1 MASKQ
6 AVVQQLEE
14 TPGRSQHLSRTD
26 MDLTDGTAGER
37 SLVAS
42 YKASIPLAVL
52 EDAAARLMFVTA
64 EEFTTDGTTG
74 NTETFSLAH
83 NAVETKNTQNFVLY
97 EDGARV
103 QPDAVDYAADS
114 FDYTDDEASS
124 TLHAFYVARDP
135 GAVTI
140 EKVAPKAGS
149 QVSEQIGED
158 TTSGLADR
166 DQNKEPVEFDFMGPL
181 EGVVP
186 TNWKLNIYVD
196 SPAAVRWDDSNLT
209 TTNDD
214 EATNAIVDLPIY
226 QFRSNVPGL
235 EKAVK
240 RAALGLDRE

>member
-6 AVVQQLEE
+6 AVVQQLQKA
-14 TPGRSQHLSRTD
+14 GGQQKALSRTD
-26 MDLTDGTAGER
+26 MDLTDGVANER

-42 YKASIPLAVL
+42 YKAKVPLAVR
-52 EDAAARLMFVTA
+52 ENAAARLMFVTA
-64 EEFTTDGTTG
+64 EEFTTDGTAS

-83 NAVETKNTQNFVLY
+83 NLVQTKNTQNFVLY

-103 QPDAVDYAADS
+103 QPDSVNYSGDS
-114 FDYTDDEASS
+114 FDYTDDQTGS

-140 EKVAPKAGS
+140 EKVAPKASS
-149 QVSEQIGED
+149 QVSEEIGED

-166 DQNKEPVEFDFMGPL
+166 DQNKEPVEFGFMDPL

-196 SPAAVRWDDSNLT
+196 APMAVRWDDSGLT
-209 TTNDD
+209 TSNGD
-214 EATNAIVDLPIY
+214 EATNAIVDVPIF
-226 QFRSNVPGL
+226 QFERNVPGL
-235 EKAVK
+235 QKAVK
-240 RAALGLDRE
+240 RAALGLEE